1 MATVYVGSARSGEN
15 GKIRG
20 GKAGDQTKK
29 EVVEQPFYTHALGWN
44 GIEAKDPVVL
54 AKIAVGMKAACNN
67 QRIGYDQGQRDT
79 LYAAAKAVGFDLAKV
94 NVDTETDCSALVRVI
109 LASAGI
115 MIPAWPRFSTAS
127 MLSVLKATGKF
138 NIITNVK
145 RDYLKAGTI
154 LVTKKTGH
162 TVVVLNNGAL
172 AGVPWKFDPNDV
184 PWLRYGDSG
193 DAVVYMKKL
202 LNKHHPKLPLN
213 TNSPIF
219 NLAARARLIWFQARM
234 KIERDA
240 ICGPET
246 WSKLLGVLCK

>member
-1 MATVYVGSARSGEN
+1 MSTVYVGSARCDEKGN
-15 GKIRG
+15 ARG
-20 GKAGDQTKK
+20 GQAGDQTGR
-29 EVVEQPFYTHALGWN
+29 EVVDQPYYEHALGWN
-44 GIEAKDPVVL
+44 GIEAKDPVAL
-54 AKIAVGMKAACNN
+54 SKIAVGMKAACKNN
-67 QRIGYDQGQRDT
+67 KIGYDQGQRDT
-79 LYAAAKAVGFDLAKV
+79 LYAVAKAVKFDLSKV
-94 NVDTETDCSALVRVI
+94 SVDTETDCSALVRTC
-109 LASAGI
+109 LAFAGI

-127 MLSVLKATGKF
+127 MLVILKATGKF

-213 TNSPIF
+213 VNNSKF
-219 NLAARARLIWFQARM
+219 DLLARARLVWFQARM

-240 ICGPET
+240 ICGPQT
-246 WSKLLGVLCK
+246 WSKLTGVPCK